1 MNGIITCSVKEATK
15 LMEHLNE
22 DDLVTL
28 TIIDK
33 KAKIKHS
40 EPRRIKKKNGEKLL
54 AKAETIEYQDNEIFG
69 RFSLYG
75 EAKERN
81 IVQNILFPQ
90 LEWVRIIG
98 HINC

>member
-22 DDLVTL
+22 DDMVTL
-28 TIIDK
+28 TIVDK
-33 KAKIKHS
+33 KAKIIHT

-54 AKAETIEYQDNEIFG
+54 AKAETIEYQDNDFFG
-69 RFSLYG
+69 RFSLFG
-75 EAKERN
+75 TKKDKD

-90 LEWVRIIG
+90 LE
-98 HINC
+98 

>member
-90 LEWVRIIG
+90 LE
-98 HINC
+98 

>member
-22 DDLVTL
+22 DDMVTL

-33 KAKIKHS
+33 RAKIKHS
-40 EPRRIKKKNGEKLL
+40 EPQRIKKKNGEKLF

-69 RFSLYG
+69 RFSLFG
-75 EAKERN
+75 TNSDKN
-81 IVQNILFPQ
+81 IIQNILFPQ
-90 LEWVRIIG
+90 LE
-98 HINC
+98 